1 MKKYRTT
8 AWLVTCLCMVQLL
21 NPFGVLATA
30 SQTTTPQTSAASTS
44 TNANSAPSGTTS
56 SAPVV
61 TSIDI
66 SLDIGTSTSS
76 SAQPSNSQP
85 AQTSGEDSPEEV
97 QEQAPD
103 EEETP
108 KNTSEVIQGPK
119 LEMDVISDSIFLADN
134 VTGTILLEKNADVK
148 RYPAGLTKVVT
159 ALVVLENGN
168 VNDTVIIS
176 ENAGTAFGKATGLI
190 DLVPGEEITVSD
202 LLYCMLLA
210 PSNEAALA
218 LAEHVSGNDVDL
230 FIDMMNELA
239 QRAGCENTRFVNV
252 TGLDTDNQ
260 YTTARD
266 MFRIARYAMSNA
278 RFMAIANSQHK
289 QTYSKQPSSSGVM
302 QEKERYFSNDNRLIS
317 QIREIGYYYSA
328 AEGIMSGYTA
338 KAGYCLMTTG
348 KKSSN
353 GMNLVCI
360 VMGGKL
366 YTQGGNSTTGS
377 GGTEKI
383 SSYVDAKN
391 VMVAAFEQFQLKSIS
406 MAGEVID
413 EVPVKASTSKD
424 AVTIGTQSNVQ
435 IVLPIDVKDSE
446 VVRNIDKVKEVKAP
460 VKTGDVLGTMT
471 ITYND
476 ETYGPY
482 TLIALSDIPGNF
494 VASVLYDIEC
504 FFRSTIVQICI
515 ILLIIL
521 GVFYIRVTI
530 QANQKRQEEIRRN
543 QMRKSQKRY

>member
-1 MKKYRTT
+1 MKKHTLT
-8 AWLVTCLCMVQLL
+8 AWVVSVLLIIQLFCPLC
-21 NPFGVLATA
+21 VLATS
-30 SQTTTPQTSAASTS
+30 SQTSSSQATSTSTSSASTSGTSDTQPSTS
-44 TNANSAPSGTTS
+44 TNDTTKDNAS
-56 SAPVV
+56 NN
-61 TSIDI
+61 T
-66 SLDIGTSTSS
+66 
-76 SAQPSNSQP
+76 NSQP
-85 AQTSGEDSPEEV
+85 NDADNSNETDPAQT
-97 QEQAPD
+97 
-103 EEETP
+103 
-108 KNTSEVIQGPK
+108 NTNEVIQGPN

-134 VTGTILLEKNADVK
+134 VTGTVLLEKNADVK
-148 RYPAGLTKVVT
+148 RYPAGLVKVVT

-168 VNDTVIIS
+168 VNDTVVIS

-218 LAEHVSGNDVDL
+218 LAEHISSNDIDH
-230 FIDMMNELA
+230 FIELMNDLA

-289 QTYSKQPSSSGVM
+289 QTYSKQPASDGTM
-302 QEKERYFSNDNRLIS
+302 KEKERYFSNDNRLIS

-366 YTQGGNSTTGS
+366 YTQGANPETGR
-377 GGTEKI
+377 GGTEKV

-391 VMVAAFEQFQLKSIS
+391 AMVAAFEQFELKNIS
-406 MAGEVID
+406 MAGEVVD

-435 IVLPIDVKDSE
+435 IVLPTDVKDSE
-446 VVRNIDKVKEVKAP
+446 VVRNIEKVKEVKAP

-471 ITYND
+471 ITYNE

-482 TLIALSDIPGNF
+482 SLIALSDISGNF
-494 VASVLYDIEC
+494 VASVLYEIGR
-504 FFRSTIVQICI
+504 FFRSTIVQIII
-515 ILLIIL
+515 ILLILFGI
-521 GVFYIRVTI
+521 FYIRLTI
-530 QANQKRQEEIRRN
+530 RTNQKRREEIRRN
-543 QMRKSQKRY
+543 KMRKSQKRY